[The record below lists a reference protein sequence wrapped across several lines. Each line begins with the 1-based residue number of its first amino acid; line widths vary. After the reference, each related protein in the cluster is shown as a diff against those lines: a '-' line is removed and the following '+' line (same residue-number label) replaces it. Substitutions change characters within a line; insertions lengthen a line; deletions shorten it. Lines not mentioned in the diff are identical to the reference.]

1 MNKLNDFLQMLNQEN
16 KTMFVTGDF
25 NINTSDAIINPNI
38 NVNNFQNIFLSY
50 LYTPLIDKYTTVDK
64 KRGTSTLLDN
74 IYSNVTQIHSGLFKT
89 DYSDHY
95 SIFCVTDFVIRTRNI
110 KFKIKRDFSQ
120 KISQTLKKL
129 LINITGNRYCLIAVK
144 LHFQNIFSECFM
156 NNFPTK
162 TLKSSTTTG
171 YHISQ
176 VDSKNQSNINIP
188 LDMLMPKIQLMKINR
203 NVEHS
208 ITN

>member
-1 MNKLNDFLQMLNQEN
+1 M
-16 KTMFVTGDF
+16 
-25 NINTSDAIINPNI
+25 
-38 NVNNFQNIFLSY
+38 NNFQNIVLSY
-50 LYTPLIDKYTTVDK
+50 LYTPLNDTHTRLDK

-74 IYSNVTQIHSGLFKT
+74 IYSNVTQITNTIHSGVFKT

-95 SIFCVTDFVIRTRNI
+95 SIFCVTDLVIRTQNTKFTNKLDFVQKNI
-110 KFKIKRDFSQ
+110 SNLKKTLDKYNW
-120 KISQTLKKL
+120 QTLPSNSG
-129 LINITGNRYCLIAVK
+129 LISFS
-144 LHFQNIFSECFM
+144 HFQNIFSECFM

-162 TLKSSTTTG
+162 TLKLSTTTG

-176 VDSKNQSNINIP
+176 VDYANQSNINIP
-188 LDMLMPKIQLMKINR
+188 LDMLMSKIQLMKINR